1 MPNEAFKGGGG
12 GRGLKGG
19 NRIEQISG
27 SCRRRNSQQAWL
39 TAWLRRTWGITGWTE
54 RMLLRAQVEAGGNGA
69 TRQGSLPARRPKKL
83 RRRSRGAEPRAGR
96 ISGRRVLSSSRGR
109 KERRS
114 WLRGRGVVR
123 SYSPGRNRNP
133 ARDG

>member
-69 TRQGSLPARRPKKL
+69 TRQGSLPARRPKKET
-83 RRRSRGAEPRAGR
+83 RDKASTEKQRG
-96 ISGRRVLSSSRGR
+96 
-109 KERRS
+109 
-114 WLRGRGVVR
+114 
-123 SYSPGRNRNP
+123 
-133 ARDG
+133 